1 MLSTEVKPRKL
12 SKAEIKFREA
22 FERLKVGKPNI
33 LPKGTVLSQNN
44 VAKETGVDP
53 SALRR
58 TRFPELVAEIQAWIE
73 ENKEDLV
80 QKTPRQMVLAQRS
93 RNRDLNEQIKAL
105 KEQRDNALS
114 TLIDAQRSIVELT
127 LENEKLKVRVPAIN
141 ASRLQ

>member
-1 MLSTEVKPRKL
+1 MSSTEVKPRKL

-33 LPKGTVLSQNN
+33 LPKGTMLSQNN

-127 LENEKLKVRVPAIN
+127 LENEKLKARVPAIN

>member
-127 LENEKLKVRVPAIN
+127 LENEKLKARVPAIN

>member
-1 MLSTEVKPRKL
+1 MSSTKVKTRKL

-33 LPKGTVLSQNN
+33 LPKGTILSQNN

-58 TRFPELVAEIQAWIE
+58 TRFPELVAEIQDWIE

-127 LENEKLKVRVPAIN
+127 LENEKLKARVPVIN

>member
-33 LPKGTVLSQNN
+33 LPKGTLLSQNN

-127 LENEKLKVRVPAIN
+127 LENEKLKARVPAIN